1 MCIALFH
8 FKTCVV
14 ALLYSTGVSFVWI
27 RARLC
32 VVLLLVLGLSKYMDD
47 EMDAGLEPPIVL
59 MTRVGVYY
67 HLPHVFF
74 HNART

>member
-47 EMDAGLEPPIVL
+47 EMDAGLEPPVVL
-59 MTRVGVYY
+59 MLETPLAISSKLSSHHHG
-67 HLPHVFF
+67 
-74 HNART
+74 